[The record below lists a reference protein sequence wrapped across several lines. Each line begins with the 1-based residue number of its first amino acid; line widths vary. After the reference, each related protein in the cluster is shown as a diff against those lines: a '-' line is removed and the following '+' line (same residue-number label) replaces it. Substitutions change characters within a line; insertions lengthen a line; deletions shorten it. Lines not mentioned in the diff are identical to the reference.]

1 MKVLVPVDGSKHS
14 YEALKTAMELVELKQ
29 ALISV
34 INVVPSIS
42 GMEDHEISPAKRE
55 RHADSMARYADE
67 VMQRVESL
75 LTEAKIKPVCMR
87 AIIAGTSVPETIIDF
102 AEREKIELIVMGSRG
117 MTTSTRF
124 RLGSVAS
131 QVVKYSPCSVYVVK
145 LAATQGD

>member
-1 MKVLVPVDGSKHS
+1 
-14 YEALKTAMELVELKQ
+14 
-29 ALISV
+29 
-34 INVVPSIS
+34 
-42 GMEDHEISPAKRE
+42 
-55 RHADSMARYADE
+55 
-67 VMQRVESL
+67 
-75 LTEAKIKPVCMR
+75 MR

-102 AEREKIELIVMGSRG
+102 AERDKTELIVMGSRG